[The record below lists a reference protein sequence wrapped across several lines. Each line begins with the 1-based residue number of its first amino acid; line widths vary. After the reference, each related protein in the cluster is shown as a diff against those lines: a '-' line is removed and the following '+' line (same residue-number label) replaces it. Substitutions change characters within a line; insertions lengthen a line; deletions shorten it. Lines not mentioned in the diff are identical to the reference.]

1 VLEWLPSWSS
11 NRLKRLVRVPKRHL
25 IDPALAAAALRL
37 DVNAILRDG
46 DMLGRII
53 DGFVTA
59 QLRAQAAISP
69 GRQRLYHVRSDQG
82 RHEIDLLIEMGA
94 QRAVA
99 IEIKA
104 DAAPSLDA
112 AKHLRWLKGELGE
125 RFVLGIVL
133 HTGPRRYEL
142 EERIVAAPIGALW
155 A

>member
-1 VLEWLPSWSS
+1 MSRVLEWLPSWSS

-46 DMLGRII
+46 
-53 DGFVTA
+53 FVTA
-59 QLRAQAAISP
+59 QIRAQAAISP

-99 IEIKA
+99 IEIEA

-112 AKHLRWLKGELGE
+112 AEHLRWLKGELGE

>member
-1 VLEWLPSWSS
+1 MSRVLEWLPSWSS

-37 DVNAILRDG
+37 DVDAILR
-46 DMLGRII
+46 

-59 QLRAQAAISP
+59 QIRA
-69 GRQRLYHVRSDQG
+69 
-82 RHEIDLLIEMGA
+82 
-94 QRAVA
+94 
-99 IEIKA
+99 
-104 DAAPSLDA
+104 
-112 AKHLRWLKGELGE
+112 LRWLKGELGE